1 MKIALMEDIKLVRA
15 KIDDLSDKIVLFGVA
30 IDEQKKLSDDLSKD
44 IVRRQEKFDQ
54 DMKTVLKQNSREKA
68 DVMIDMDNLKER
80 IKHNDK

>member
-68 DVMIDMDNLKER
+68 DLMIDMDNLKER